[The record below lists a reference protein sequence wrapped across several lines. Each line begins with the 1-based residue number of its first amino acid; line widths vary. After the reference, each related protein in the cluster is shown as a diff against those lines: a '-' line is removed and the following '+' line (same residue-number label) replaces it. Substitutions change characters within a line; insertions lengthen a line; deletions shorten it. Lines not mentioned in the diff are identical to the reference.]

1 MNDEL
6 KSNLEGLVLHQDAN
20 LKLLRRDL
28 LRFFGKYLSWLN
40 MKESI
45 SFEALDG
52 EGDRH
57 NYTILPVEKKKFES
71 TLVIYYM
78 LRRKGVR
85 LSGPIDWAFS
95 PHEDLPIIGF
105 ELASSDVMV
114 TDDLMYQSEYQTAAV
129 KLYDVLKNYARV
141 KTTEDKA
148 RSAETL
154 QNSDV
159 ALAIL
164 GVLEEHRLETEN
176 AGQKDFT
183 EFNGSRDEDSD

>member
-1 MNDEL
+1 MNGEL
-6 KSNLEGLVLHQDAN
+6 KSNLEGLVLHKDAN

-28 LRFFGKYLSWLN
+28 LRFFGKHLSWLD

-52 EGDRH
+52 EGH
-57 NYTILPVEKKKFES
+57 GHKYVILPVEKKKFES
-71 TLVIYYM
+71 ALMSYYM

-85 LSGPIDWAFS
+85 LSGPIDWAFL

-105 ELASSDVMV
+105 ELASSDVIV
-114 TDDLMYQSEYQTAAV
+114 TDDLMYQSEYRTAAA
-129 KLYDVLKNYARV
+129 KLYAVLKNYTRV

-164 GVLEEHRLETEN
+164 SVLEEHRLETEN
-176 AGQKDFT
+176 AGQKDLT
-183 EFNGSRDEDSD
+183 KFNGSRDEDSD

>member
-1 MNDEL
+1 
-6 KSNLEGLVLHQDAN
+6 
-20 LKLLRRDL
+20 
-28 LRFFGKYLSWLN
+28 
-40 MKESI
+40 
-45 SFEALDG
+45 
-52 EGDRH
+52 
-57 NYTILPVEKKKFES
+57 
-71 TLVIYYM
+71 
-78 LRRKGVR
+78 
-85 LSGPIDWAFS
+85 
-95 PHEDLPIIGF
+95 
-105 ELASSDVMV
+105 MV